1 MRQRLDQHHQHR
13 HRDDRQQE
21 RTSDAHRGLIKR
33 RQEHRV
39 EHAENEQ
46 HRAEERHVC
55 IDAREVRSV
64 GVDVHR
70 QDRKRH
76 REHKLRQLG
85 RHDHPCAGAHLL
97 ALRDRQHGA
106 VIDVL
111 VLAAVEKREENA
123 EQAVEKYDRVRIVR
137 DDEHDAEKSV
147 NAYNTLKDW
156 GLQVL
161 AGPVTTTPS
170 IAVAAETANDNLF
183 MMTPSASAPTVIE
196 SGDNV
201 FQICFTDPN
210 QGVASADYIA
220 DNKLGTK
227 VGIIYDSSDAY
238 SSGIYEKFKAEA
250 AAKNLEIV
258 TAEAFTADNK
268 SDLSTQVAKCQE
280 AGADLVFLPIYYQE
294 ASQILIAANKSG
306 YEPVF
311 FGCDGMDGILSIDG
325 FDTSLAEGLMLLTPF
340 AADAQDEK
348 TQAFV
353 SAYKEAY
360 GDTPNQFAADAYD
373 VVYAIYEAVLAGGL
387 NGDMDASDICDALKT
402 QFTSM
407 TFDGLTGDSMTWDAS
422 GAVSKAPKAVVIKDG
437 AYAAM

>member
-1 MRQRLDQHHQHR
+1 M
-13 HRDDRQQE
+13 
-21 RTSDAHRGLIKR
+21 K
-33 RQEHRV
+33 
-39 EHAENEQ
+39 
-46 HRAEERHVC
+46 
-55 IDAREVRSV
+55 
-64 GVDVHR
+64 
-70 QDRKRH
+70 
-76 REHKLRQLG
+76 KL
-85 RHDHPCAGAHLL
+85 
-97 ALRDRQHGA
+97 
-106 VIDVL
+106 VSS
-111 VLAAVEKREENA
+111 VLAASMVLSLAACGSSASTDTASSSEAASTSTAATAEAAGEGSGAYTGTPIKIGGIGPVTGGAAIYGQAVKNA
-123 EQAVEKYDRVRIVR
+123 EELAVKEINAANGSDVFEWKFE

-183 MMTPSASAPTVIE
+183 MMTPSASAPAVIE

-220 DNKLGTK
+220 ENKLGTK

-268 SDLSTQVAKCQE
+268 SDLSTQVAKCQQ

-306 YEPVF
+306 YAPVF
-311 FGCDGMDGILSIDG
+311 FGCDGMDGILTIEG

-373 VVYAIYEAVLAGGL
+373 VVYAIYQAAVAGGI
-387 NGDMDASDICDALKT
+387 NGDMDASDVCDALKA

-407 TFDGLTGDSMTWDAS
+407 TFDGLTGDGMTWDAS
-422 GAVSKAPKAVVIKDG
+422 GAVSKPVSSDDFFRNAAAEFDQDITWTADGEANKAPKAVVIKDG